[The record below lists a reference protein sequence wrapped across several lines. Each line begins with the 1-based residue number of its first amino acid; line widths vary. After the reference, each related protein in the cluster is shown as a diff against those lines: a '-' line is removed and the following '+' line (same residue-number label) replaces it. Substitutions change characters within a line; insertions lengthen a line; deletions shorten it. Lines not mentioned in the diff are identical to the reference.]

1 MARVF
6 WVQLLAQCRARGT
19 GREVGC
25 TAVAPEAAQA
35 ETAGSRGKG
44 GLFPLPVIWAKV
56 REGFEAR
63 ANSGVKLNQRI
74 SVVTAWDDANRVD
87 HFAERSALPEE
98 KERDLRIRKF
108 SQGGEETAHFLNPFR
123 RVLRA
128 EIWVAYWTSQQF
140 KALVEV
146 GGDVVREKGH
156 VTS

>member
-6 WVQLLAQCRARGT
+6 RVQMLAQGQARGT
-19 GREVGC
+19 GREVGR
-25 TAVAPEAAQA
+25 TAVAQT

-98 KERDLRIRKF
+98 KERDLRIWKF
-108 SQGGEETAHFLNPFR
+108 SQGGEETARFLNPFR

-146 GGDVVREKGH
+146 GGDVVWEKAR

>member
-1 MARVF
+1 M
-6 WVQLLAQCRARGT
+6 
-19 GREVGC
+19 
-25 TAVAPEAAQA
+25 
-35 ETAGSRGKG
+35 
-44 GLFPLPVIWAKV
+44 FPLRVVRTKV
-56 REGFEAR
+56 GEGLEAR
-63 ANSGVKLNQRI
+63 ANSGVKLKQCI
-74 SVVTAWDDANRVD
+74 FVETAWDDANSVD

-108 SQGGEETAHFLNPFR
+108 SQGGEETARFLNPFR

-146 GGDVVREKGH
+146 GGDVVWEKAR